1 VLRYPTT
8 WIVVADG
15 SRARFY
21 RVADDARS
29 IAATEAR
36 LESARARG
44 KAEDLVTDRAGRAFD
59 SAGQGRHAMEP
70 ETTPHEREKERFQ
83 TRVARALRDALAEG
97 EVERV
102 VLVAEPGTLGA
113 LRSELPDMVRERV
126 VAELDKDHTETPLD
140 TLFEQVRTLL
150 PSRLG

>member
-1 VLRYPTT
+1 LRYPTT

-59 SAGQGRHAMEP
+59 SAGEGRHAMEP
-70 ETTPHEREKERFQ
+70 ETTPQEREKERFQ
-83 TRVARALRDALAEG
+83 TRVARAMRDALAEG
-97 EVERV
+97 EVERF

-113 LRSELPDMVRERV
+113 LRDELHDRVRERV

-140 TLFEQVRTLL
+140 KLFEQVRALL
-150 PSRLG
+150 PSRLA

>member
-15 SRARFY
+15 SHARFY

-44 KAEDLVTDRAGRAFD
+44 KAGDLVTDRAGRAFD

-70 ETTPHEREKERFQ
+70 EVTPQEREKERFQ
-83 TRVARALRDALAEG
+83 TRVARAMRDALAEG
-97 EVERV
+97 EVERF
-102 VLVAEPGTLGA
+102 VLVAEPRTLGA
-113 LRSELPDMVRERV
+113 LREELADTVRARV
-126 VAELDKDHTETPLD
+126 VAELDKDHTDTPLD
-140 TLFEQVRTLL
+140 KLFEQVRGLL

>member
-1 VLRYPTT
+1 MKQPVT

-21 RVADDARS
+21 RLADDQRS

-70 ETTPHEREKERFQ
+70 EVTPQGREKERFQ
-83 TRVARALRDALAEG
+83 QRVAAAMRDAFNAG
-97 EVERV
+97 EVERF
-102 VLVAEPGTLGA
+102 VLVAEPRTLGA
-113 LRSELPDMVRERV
+113 LRAALPAPVHGRV
-126 VAELDKDHTETPLD
+126 VAELAKDHTDTPLD
-140 TLFEQVRTLL
+140 TLFAQVRPRLPTTL
-150 PSRLG
+150 G